1 MKNLLRRFSYV
12 SHTHKFR
19 TTMTIRKIV
28 LQVTTLFAAAGAQA
42 QNPNIQTIYT
52 ADPADPIN
60 NKLKMNTASKS
71 IFTLVFAIIFSL
83 VSISTLSAQTVW
95 LDQLDLS
102 PTTQGWGV
110 PKKNRTVDDN
120 IMTIAGKTFERGFGT
135 HAESSL
141 FIQLDGKANSF
152 TAQVGIDD
160 EVIGRHPAVEFIV
173 YGDGV
178 KLWSSGVMYD
188 GDTAR
193 LCNVKLLGVKKL
205 ELRVTD
211 GGNGD
216 SSDHANWADAKFEA
230 VGVASFTTYYPVPS
244 EPYIL
249 TPKPSAKP
257 KINSASVFGVRPGSP
272 FQFRIPA
279 TGDRPMTFQVT
290 GLPQGLMADQK
301 TGLITG
307 KLEKAGTYVIQ
318 LKANNAK
325 GIAEKS
331 LRIICGDKIAL
342 TPPMGWNSWNCFAHE
357 VSGEKIKRA
366 AEVMVKTGLINY
378 GWNYVNIDD
387 YWQNNR
393 DSKDPSLLGKLRD
406 EAGNIVPNKR
416 FGDMKSLTDYVH
428 GLGLKIGIYTSP
440 GPWTCGGCAGSYGYE
455 RQDAETYAKWGFDYL
470 KYDWCSYGGAFN
482 GIPDNDPNKVISISY
497 NGGYQLSTAVK
508 PYKIMGE
515 YIRQQ
520 PRDIVFSMCQYGMSD
535 VWKWGDSVGAN
546 SWRTTNDILDTWSN
560 VKAIAL
566 AHEQSAAWSKPGN
579 WNDADMLVVGT
590 VGWGSLH
597 PSRLKPDEQYL
608 HVSLWS
614 LFSTPLLLGCDLEK
628 LDDFTLNLLTNDE
641 VIAVNQDALGK
652 QATCVQTIGDLRIY
666 VKELEDGSRA
676 VGFCNFGLEKVDI
689 SYKDLE
695 KLGISG
701 KQKVRDLWRQKDITT
716 IHADKEAL
724 SVKVP
729 MHGVILYKFTPVK

>member
-1 MKNLLRRFSYV
+1 
-12 SHTHKFR
+12 
-19 TTMTIRKIV
+19 
-28 LQVTTLFAAAGAQA
+28 
-42 QNPNIQTIYT
+42 
-52 ADPADPIN
+52 
-60 NKLKMNTASKS
+60 MNTASKS
-71 IFTLVFAIIFSL
+71 IFTLVFVIVFSL
-83 VSISTLSAQTVW
+83 VSTGTLSAQTVW

-102 PTTQGWGV
+102 TASQGWGI
-110 PKKNRTVDDN
+110 PKKNRSVDGN
-120 IMTIAGKTFERGFGT
+120 IMTIAGKTFEHGFGT

-160 EVIGRHPAVEFIV
+160 EVKQHQPAVEFIV
-173 YGDGV
+173 YGDGA
-178 KLWSSGVMYD
+178 KLWSSGVMHA

-193 LCNVKLLGVKKL
+193 PCNVKLSGVKKL
-205 ELRVTD
+205 ELRVTEI
-211 GGNGD
+211 GHNN
-216 SSDHANWADAKFEA
+216 HADWVDAKFEA
-230 VGVASFTTYYPVPS
+230 GGVESFATYYPVPS

-279 TGDRPMTFQVT
+279 TGDRPMTFMVT
-290 GLPQGLMADQK
+290 GLPQGLKLDQK

-307 KLEKAGTYVIQ
+307 KLVTAGTYVIQ
-318 LKANNAK
+318 LKAKNAK

-342 TPPMGWNSWNCFAHE
+342 TPPMGWNSWNCFAGE
-357 VSGEKIKRA
+357 VSAEKVKRA
-366 AEVMVKTGLINY
+366 AEVMVKTGLVNY

-393 DSKDPSLLGKLRD
+393 DSKDPSQQGKFRD

-416 FGDMKSLTDYVH
+416 FGDMKFLTDYVH
-428 GLGLKIGIYTSP
+428 GLGLKIGIYSSP
-440 GPWTCGGCAGSYGYE
+440 GPWTCDGGAGSYGYE
-455 RQDAETYAKWGFDYL
+455 RQDAESYAKWGFDYL
-470 KYDWCSYGGAFN
+470 KYDWCSYGGVLN
-482 GIPDNDPNKVISISY
+482 GIPDNDPNKVVSISY

-508 PYKIMGE
+508 PYKLMGD

-520 PRDIVFSMCQYGMSD
+520 PRDIVFSLCQYGMSD
-535 VWKWGDSVGAN
+535 VWKWGDSVGGN
-546 SWRTTNDILDTWSN
+546 TWRTTNDITDNWSN
-560 VKAIAL
+560 VKSIAL
-566 AHEQSAAWSKPGN
+566 AQDQSAAWAKPGN
-579 WNDADMLVVGT
+579 WNDPDMLVVGT
-590 VGWGSLH
+590 VGWGSPH
-597 PSRLKPDEQYL
+597 PTSLKPDEQYL
-608 HVSLWS
+608 HFSLWS
-614 LFSTPLLLGCDLEK
+614 LFSAPLLIGCDMEK
-628 LDDFTLNLLTNDE
+628 LDAFTLNLLTNDE

-666 VKELEDGSRA
+666 VKELEDGSRVA
-676 VGFCNFGLEKVDI
+676 GFCNFGLEKVDI
-689 SYKDLE
+689 SYKDLN

-729 MHGVILYKFTPVK
+729 MHGVALYKFTPIK

>member
-1 MKNLLRRFSYV
+1 MRLKHFY
-12 SHTHKFR
+12 
-19 TTMTIRKIV
+19 KIV
-28 LQVTTLFAAAGAQA
+28 FLL
-42 QNPNIQTIYT
+42 I
-52 ADPADPIN
+52 
-60 NKLKMNTASKS
+60 
-71 IFTLVFAIIFSL
+71 
-83 VSISTLSAQTVW
+83 VSGTLSAQTVW

-102 PTTQGWGV
+102 TATQGWGI
-110 PKKNRTVDDN
+110 PKKNKTVDGN

-160 EVIGRHPAVEFIV
+160 EVKGRQPAVEFIIF
-173 YGDGV
+173 GDGA
-178 KLWSSGVMYD
+178 KLWSSGIMHED
-188 GDTAR
+188 NTAR

-216 SSDHANWADAKFEA
+216 SSDHADWADAKFEA
-230 VGVASFTTYYPVPS
+230 AGAASFATYYPVPS

-249 TPKPSAKP
+249 TPKASAKP

-279 TGDRPMTFQVT
+279 TGDRPMTFLVT
-290 GLPQGLMADQK
+290 GLPQGLVLDQK
-301 TGLITG
+301 KGLITG
-307 KLEKAGTYVIQ
+307 KLVKAGTYVIQ
-318 LKANNAK
+318 LKAKNAK
-325 GIAEKS
+325 GKAEKS

-393 DSKDPSLLGKLRD
+393 DSKDPSLQGKLRD
-406 EAGNIVPNKR
+406 EAGNIVPNNK
-416 FGDMKSLTDYVH
+416 FGDMKALTDYVH
-428 GLGLKIGIYTSP
+428 GLGLKIGIYSSP
-440 GPWTCGGCAGSYGYE
+440 GPWTCGGCAGSYGHE
-455 RQDAETYAKWGFDYL
+455 RQDAESYAKWGFDYL
-470 KYDWCSYGGAFN
+470 KYDWCSYGGVLN

-508 PYKIMGE
+508 PYKIMGD
-515 YIRQQ
+515 YIGQQ
-520 PRDIVFSMCQYGMSD
+520 PRDIVFSLCQYGMSD
-535 VWKWGDSVGAN
+535 VWKWGDSVGGN
-546 SWRTTNDILDTWSN
+546 SWRTTNDITDNWSN
-560 VKAIAL
+560 VKSIAL
-566 AHEQSAAWSKPGN
+566 AHDQSAAWAKPGN
-579 WNDADMLVVGT
+579 WNDPDMLVVGT
-590 VGWGSLH
+590 VGWGSPH
-597 PSRLKPDEQYL
+597 PSMLKPDEQYL

-614 LFSTPLLLGCDLEK
+614 LFSAPLLIGCDLEK
-628 LDDFTLNLLTNDE
+628 LDAFTLNLLTNDE

-676 VGFCNFGLEKVDI
+676 AGFCNFGLEKVDI
-689 SYKDLE
+689 SYNDLN

-701 KQKVRDLWRQKDITT
+701 KQKVRDLWRQKDIIT

-729 MHGVILYKFTPVK
+729 VHGVALYKFTPVK

>member
-1 MKNLLRRFSYV
+1 M
-12 SHTHKFR
+12 
-19 TTMTIRKIV
+19 
-28 LQVTTLFAAAGAQA
+28 
-42 QNPNIQTIYT
+42 
-52 ADPADPIN
+52 
-60 NKLKMNTASKS
+60 KLKHFYK
-71 IFTLVFAIIFSL
+71 IIL
-83 VSISTLSAQTVW
+83 LLIVSGTISAQTVW
-95 LDQLDLS
+95 LDELDLS
-102 PTTQGWGV
+102 VASQGWGV

-141 FIQLDGKANSF
+141 FIQLDSKANSF

-160 EVIGRHPAVEFIV
+160 EVKGRNPAVEFIV
-173 YGDGV
+173 FGDGE
-178 KLWSSGVMYD
+178 KLWASGVMHEND
-188 GDTAR
+188 AAR
-193 LCNVKLLGVKKL
+193 LCSVKLSGVKQL

-211 GGNGD
+211 AGDGG
-216 SSDHANWADAKFEA
+216 SDHANWADAKFEA
-230 VGVASFTTYYPVPS
+230 AGVSTFATFYPVPS

-279 TGDRPMTFQVT
+279 SGDRPMTFQVT
-290 GLPQGLMADQK
+290 GLPQGLELDQK

-307 KLEKAGTYVIQ
+307 KLAKAGTYVIQ
-318 LKANNAK
+318 LKAKNSK

-366 AEVMVKTGLINY
+366 AEAIVKTGLINY
-378 GWNYVNIDD
+378 GWSYINIDD

-393 DSKDPSLLGKLRD
+393 DSTDPSLQGKLRD
-406 EAGNIVPNKR
+406 ESGTIVPNKR
-416 FGDMKSLTDYVH
+416 FGDMKALTDYVH
-428 GLGLKIGIYTSP
+428 GLGLKIGIYSSP
-440 GPWTCGGCAGSYGYE
+440 GPWTCGGCAGSYGHE
-455 RQDAETYAKWGFDYL
+455 KQDAETYAKWGFDYL
-470 KYDWCSYGGAFN
+470 KYDWCSYGGALN

-508 PYKIMGE
+508 PYKLMGE

-520 PRDIVFSMCQYGMSD
+520 PRDIVFSLCQYGMSD
-535 VWKWGDSVGAN
+535 VWKWGDSVGGN

-560 VKAIAL
+560 VKGIAL
-566 AHEQSAAWSKPGN
+566 AQDQSAAFSKPGN

-590 VGWGSLH
+590 VGWGNLH
-597 PSRLKPDEQYL
+597 PTKLKPDEQYL

-652 QATCVQTIGDLRIY
+652 QATCLQTIGDLRIY
-666 VKELEDGSRA
+666 VKELEDGSRVA
-676 VGFCNFGLEKVDI
+676 GFCNFGLEKVDI
-689 SYKDLE
+689 SYKDLS

-701 KQKVRDLWRQKDITT
+701 KQKVRDLWRQKDIIT

-729 MHGVILYKFTPVK
+729 MHGVALYKFMPVK

>member
-1 MKNLLRRFSYV
+1 MNLKFMDSKKNQKMKRKHFYKIILLLIV
-12 SHTHKFR
+12 S
-19 TTMTIRKIV
+19 
-28 LQVTTLFAAAGAQA
+28 G
-42 QNPNIQTIYT
+42 
-52 ADPADPIN
+52 
-60 NKLKMNTASKS
+60 
-71 IFTLVFAIIFSL
+71 
-83 VSISTLSAQTVW
+83 TLSAQTVW
-95 LDQLDLS
+95 LDELDLS
-102 PTTQGWGV
+102 VASQGWGV

-160 EVIGRHPAVEFIV
+160 EVKGRQPAVEFIV
-173 YGDGV
+173 FGDGA
-178 KLWSSGVMYD
+178 KLWASGVMHESD
-188 GDTAR
+188 AAR
-193 LCNVKLLGVKKL
+193 LCSVKLLGVKQL

-211 GGNGD
+211 AGDGG
-216 SSDHANWADAKFEA
+216 SDHANWADAKFEA
-230 VGVASFTTYYPVPS
+230 TGVSTFATFYPVPS

-272 FQFRIPA
+272 LQFRIPA
-279 TGDRPMTFQVT
+279 TGDRPMTFLVT
-290 GLPQGLMADQK
+290 GLPQGLKLDQK

-307 KLEKAGTYVIQ
+307 KLVKAGTYVIQ
-318 LKANNAK
+318 LKVKNEK

-366 AEVMVKTGLINY
+366 AEAMVKSGLINY
-378 GWNYVNIDD
+378 GWNYINIDD

-393 DSKDPSLLGKLRD
+393 DSTDPSLQGKLRD
-406 EAGNIVPNKR
+406 EAGTIVPNKK
-416 FGDMKSLTDYVH
+416 FEDMKALTDYVH
-428 GLGLKIGIYTSP
+428 DLGLKIGIYSSP
-440 GPWTCGGCAGSYGYE
+440 GPWTCGGCAGSYGHE
-455 RQDAETYAKWGFDYL
+455 KQDAETYAKWGFDYL
-470 KYDWCSYGGAFN
+470 KYDWCSYGGALN

-508 PYKIMGE
+508 PYKLMGE
-515 YIRQQ
+515 YIHEQ
-520 PRDIVFSMCQYGMSD
+520 PRDIVFSLCQYGMSD
-535 VWKWGDSVGAN
+535 VWKWGDSVGGN
-546 SWRTTNDILDTWSN
+546 TWRTTNDILDTWSN
-560 VKAIAL
+560 VKGIAL
-566 AHEQSAAWSKPGN
+566 AQDQSAAFAKPGN

-590 VGWGSLH
+590 VGWGNLH

-666 VKELEDGSRA
+666 VKELEDGSRV

-689 SYKDLE
+689 SYKDLN

-701 KQKVRDLWRQKDITT
+701 KQKVRDLWRQKDIIT

-729 MHGVILYKFTPVK
+729 MHGVALYKFTPVK

>member
-1 MKNLLRRFSYV
+1 
-12 SHTHKFR
+12 
-19 TTMTIRKIV
+19 
-28 LQVTTLFAAAGAQA
+28 
-42 QNPNIQTIYT
+42 
-52 ADPADPIN
+52 
-60 NKLKMNTASKS
+60 MNTASKS

-102 PTTQGWGV
+102 PATQGWGI

-120 IMTIAGKTFERGFGT
+120 IMTIAGKTFQRGFGT

-160 EVIGRHPAVEFIV
+160 EVKGRQPAVEFIV
-173 YGDGV
+173 YGDGA
-178 KLWSSGVMYD
+178 KLWSSGVMHE

-205 ELRVTD
+205 ELRVTE
-211 GGNGD
+211 GGNGN
-216 SSDHANWADAKFEA
+216 SSDHADWADAKFEA
-230 VGVASFTTYYPVPS
+230 AGVAGFATYYPVPS

-279 TGDRPMTFQVT
+279 TGDRPMTFLVT
-290 GLPQGLMADQK
+290 GLPQGLKLDQE

-307 KLEKAGTYVIQ
+307 KLVKAGTYVIQ
-318 LKANNAK
+318 LKAKNAK

-357 VSGEKIKRA
+357 VSGEKVKRA

-393 DSKDPSLLGKLRD
+393 DSKDPSLQGKLRD

-428 GLGLKIGIYTSP
+428 GLGLKIGIYSSP

-455 RQDAETYAKWGFDYL
+455 RQDAESYAKWGFDYL
-470 KYDWCSYGGAFN
+470 KYDWCSYGGVLN

-508 PYKIMGE
+508 PYKIMGD

-520 PRDIVFSMCQYGMSD
+520 PRDIVFSLCQYGMSD
-535 VWKWGDSVGAN
+535 VWKWGDSVGGN
-546 SWRTTNDILDTWSN
+546 TWRTTNDITDNWSN
-560 VKAIAL
+560 VKSIAL
-566 AHEQSAAWSKPGN
+566 AHDQSAAWAKPGN

-590 VGWGSLH
+590 VGWGNPH
-597 PSRLKPDEQYL
+597 PSMLKPDEQYL
-608 HVSLWS
+608 HFSLWS
-614 LFSTPLLLGCDLEK
+614 LFSTPLLLGCDMEK
-628 LDDFTLNLLTNDE
+628 LDAFTLNLLTNDE

-666 VKELEDGSRA
+666 VKELEDGSRVA
-676 VGFCNFGLEKVDI
+676 GFCNFGLEKVDI
-689 SYKDLE
+689 SYKDLK

-729 MHGVILYKFTPVK
+729 MHGVTLYKFTPVKI

>member
-1 MKNLLRRFSYV
+1 M
-12 SHTHKFR
+12 
-19 TTMTIRKIV
+19 
-28 LQVTTLFAAAGAQA
+28 
-42 QNPNIQTIYT
+42 
-52 ADPADPIN
+52 
-60 NKLKMNTASKS
+60 KLKHFYK
-71 IFTLVFAIIFSL
+71 IIL
-83 VSISTLSAQTVW
+83 LLIVSGNLSAQTVW

-102 PTTQGWGV
+102 PTTQGWGL
-110 PKKNRTVDDN
+110 PKKNKTVDDN

-160 EVIGRHPAVEFIV
+160 EVKGRQPAVEFIV
-173 YGDGV
+173 YGDGA
-178 KLWSSGVMYD
+178 KLWSSGVMHE

-193 LCNVKLLGVKKL
+193 PCNVKLSGVKKL
-205 ELRVTD
+205 GLVVTE
-211 GGNGD
+211 GGNGN
-216 SSDHANWADAKFEA
+216 SSDHANWGDAKFEA
-230 VGVASFTTYYPVPS
+230 AGVESFTTYYPVPS

-279 TGDRPMTFQVT
+279 TGIRPMSFQVT
-290 GLPQGLMADQK
+290 GLPQGLKLDQK
-301 TGLITG
+301 TGVITG
-307 KLEKAGTYVIQ
+307 KLVKAGTYVIQ
-318 LKANNAK
+318 LKAKNAK

-342 TPPMGWNSWNCFAHE
+342 TPPMGWNSWNCFAGE
-357 VSGEKIKRA
+357 VSGDKVKRA
-366 AEVMVKTGLINY
+366 AEAMVKTGLINY
-378 GWNYVNIDD
+378 GWDYVNIDG

-393 DSKDPSLLGKLRD
+393 DSNDPDLQGKLRD

-416 FGDMKSLTDYVH
+416 FGDMKALTDYVH
-428 GLGLKIGIYTSP
+428 GLGLKIGIYSSP
-440 GPWTCGGCAGSYGYE
+440 GPWTCDGGTGSYGYE
-455 RQDAETYAKWGFDYL
+455 KQDAETFAKWGFDYL
-470 KYDWCSYGGAFN
+470 KYDWCSYGGAVN
-482 GIPDNDPNKVISISY
+482 GIPDNDPSKVVSISY

-520 PRDIVFSMCQYGMSD
+520 PRDIVFSLCQYGMSD
-535 VWKWGDSVGAN
+535 VWKWGDSVGGN
-546 SWRTTNDILDTWSN
+546 SWRTTNDITDNWSN
-560 VKAIAL
+560 VKGIAL
-566 AHEQSAAWSKPGN
+566 AHEQSAPWAKPGN
-579 WNDADMLVVGT
+579 WNDADMLVVGH
-590 VGWGSLH
+590 VGWGNLH
-597 PSRLKPDEQYL
+597 PTLLRPDEQYL

-641 VIAVNQDALGK
+641 VIAVNQDALGI

-701 KQKVRDLWRQKDITT
+701 KQKVRDLWRQQDITT

-729 MHGVILYKFTPVK
+729 MHGVVLYKFTPVK

>member
-1 MKNLLRRFSYV
+1 MKFKYFYKIILLLIV
-12 SHTHKFR
+12 S
-19 TTMTIRKIV
+19 
-28 LQVTTLFAAAGAQA
+28 
-42 QNPNIQTIYT
+42 
-52 ADPADPIN
+52 
-60 NKLKMNTASKS
+60 
-71 IFTLVFAIIFSL
+71 
-83 VSISTLSAQTVW
+83 STLSAQTVW
-95 LDQLDLS
+95 LDELDLS
-102 PTTQGWGV
+102 LASQGWGI
-110 PKKNRTVDDN
+110 PKKNRSVDDN

-141 FIQLDGKANSF
+141 FIQLNGKANSF

-160 EVIGRHPAVEFIV
+160 EVKGRQPAVEFIV
-173 YGDGV
+173 FGDGE
-178 KLWSSGVMYD
+178 KLWASGVMHED
-188 GDTAR
+188 AAAR
-193 LCNVKLLGVKKL
+193 LCSVKLSGVKQL

-211 GGNGD
+211 AGDGG
-216 SSDHANWADAKFEA
+216 SDHANWADAKFEA
-230 VGVASFTTYYPVPS
+230 TGVSTFATFYPVPS

-249 TPKPSAKP
+249 TPKPSTKP

-290 GLPQGLMADQK
+290 GLPQGLELDQK
-301 TGLITG
+301 TGFITG
-307 KLEKAGTYVIQ
+307 KLVKAGTYVIQ
-318 LKANNAK
+318 LKAKNAK

-331 LRIICGDKIAL
+331 LRISCGDKIAL

-357 VSGEKIKRA
+357 VSGEKVKHA
-366 AEVMVKTGLINY
+366 AEVMVKTGLINH

-393 DSKDPSLLGKLRD
+393 DSTDPSLQGKLRD
-406 EAGNIVPNKR
+406 EDGTIVPNKK
-416 FGDMKSLTDYVH
+416 FGDMKGLTDYVH
-428 GLGLKIGIYTSP
+428 SLGLKIGIYSSP
-440 GPWTCGGCAGSYGYE
+440 GPWTCGGCAGSYGHE
-455 RQDAETYAKWGFDYL
+455 KQDAETYAKWGFDYL
-470 KYDWCSYGGAFN
+470 KYDWCSYGGAIN

-508 PYKIMGE
+508 PYKLMGE

-520 PRDIVFSMCQYGMSD
+520 PRDIVFSLCQYGMSD
-535 VWKWGDSVGAN
+535 VWKWGDSVGGN

-560 VKAIAL
+560 VKGIAL
-566 AHEQSAAWSKPGN
+566 AQDQSAAFAKPGN

-590 VGWGSLH
+590 VGWGNLH
-597 PSRLKPDEQYL
+597 PTRLRPDEQYL

-628 LDDFTLNLLTNDE
+628 LDEFTLNLLTNDE

-666 VKELEDGSRA
+666 VKDLEDGSRVA
-676 VGFCNFGLEKVDI
+676 GFCNFGLEKVDI
-689 SYKDLE
+689 SYKDLK

-724 SVKVP
+724 SLKVP
-729 MHGVILYKFTPVK
+729 MHGVALYKFMPVK